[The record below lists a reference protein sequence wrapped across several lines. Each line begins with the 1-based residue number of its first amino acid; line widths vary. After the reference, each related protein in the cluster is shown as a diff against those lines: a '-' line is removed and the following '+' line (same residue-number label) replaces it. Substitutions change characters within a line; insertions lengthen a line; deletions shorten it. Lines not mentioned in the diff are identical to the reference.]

1 MFLRHSVGCRK
12 RSLLITWEG
21 RGGSEYFIGGDNMV
35 FQGNRRRIS
44 RHRRS
49 IKERLCYKKLTA
61 NEGRSFEYYR
71 ASGGP
76 AVDEQ

>member
-1 MFLRHSVGCRK
+1 
-12 RSLLITWEG
+12 
-21 RGGSEYFIGGDNMV
+21 MV

-49 IKERLCYKKLTA
+49 IKERLCYRKLTA
-61 NEGRSFEYYR
+61 NKGRSFEYYR
-71 ASGGP
+71 ALGGGP

>member
-1 MFLRHSVGCRK
+1 
-12 RSLLITWEG
+12 
-21 RGGSEYFIGGDNMV
+21 MV

-49 IKERLCYKKLTA
+49 IKERLYYRKFTA

-71 ASGGP
+71 ALGGVP
-76 AVDEQ
+76 QSMNNDYSRRDQHF